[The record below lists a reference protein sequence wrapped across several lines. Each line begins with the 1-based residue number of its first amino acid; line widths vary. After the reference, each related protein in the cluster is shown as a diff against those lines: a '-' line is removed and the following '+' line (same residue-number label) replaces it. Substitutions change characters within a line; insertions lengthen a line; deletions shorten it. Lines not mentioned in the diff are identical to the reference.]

1 MNLQSQ
7 LDVAKEQLV
16 ASTPLEFHSSMFR
29 MIQEQQESGLVYG
42 LTVGSKA
49 KDFTLRNALGQE
61 MNLFEELAKGP
72 VVLSF
77 YRGGW
82 CPFCS
87 MQLRAYQDV
96 LSEIH
101 KLGAQ
106 LIAISPQSP
115 DNTLSQ
121 KEKENLSY
129 QVLSDSNGLVAAK
142 HNILFE
148 VPTYVQE
155 VLSLAGLNLAEYNST
170 DRWILPV
177 PTTFMIDESAV
188 IRSTFVNPDF
198 MKRPDPQDI
207 LAELRKL

>member
-1 MNLQSQ
+1 MIEMMNLQSQ
-7 LDVAKEQLV
+7 LDAAKEHFI
-16 ASTPLEFHSSMFR
+16 ASAPLEFQTAMFR

-42 LTVGSKA
+42 LPVGSKA
-49 KDFTLRNALGQE
+49 KDFTLRNALGQKL
-61 MNLFEELAKGP
+61 NLFEELAKGP

-87 MQLRAYQDV
+87 MQLKAYQDV

-115 DNTLSQ
+115 
-121 KEKENLSY
+121 
-129 QVLSDSNGLVAAK
+129 VAAK

-170 DRWILPV
+170 DRWVLPV
-177 PTTFMIDESAV
+177 PTTFMIDESGV

-198 MKRPDPQDI
+198 MKRPDSQDI
-207 LAELRKL
+207 LDELRKL